1 MTATGGR
8 RVKADADELGE
19 GLGRL
24 VLAVLQLVRDLL
36 ERQAVR
42 RAESGSLDDEQIER
56 LGQALMKLEDRFAE
70 LREAFGCREADL
82 DLRLPFDA
90 EQLLAQD
97 RTDNPNPTT
106 ERCEP

>member
-1 MTATGGR
+1 MTAAGGR
-8 RVKADADELGE
+8 RISADAENLGE

-56 LGQALMKLEDRFAE
+56 LGRALMDLEDRFAE
-70 LREAFGCREADL
+70 LREAFGCSAEDL

-97 RTDNPNPTT
+97 PAENPTN
-106 ERCEP
+106 RR

>member
-1 MTATGGR
+1 VR
-8 RVKADADELGE
+8 ADAEQLGE

-42 RAESGSLDDEQIER
+42 RADSGALDDDQIER
-56 LGQALMKLEDRFAE
+56 LGKALMDLEDRFAE
-70 LREAFGCREADL
+70 LREAFGLRPEDL

-90 EQLLAQD
+90 DQLLAQD
-97 RTDNPNPTT
+97 RTDRPANRRYPT
-106 ERCEP
+106 

>member
-1 MTATGGR
+1 MTATGRR
-8 RVKADADELGE
+8 RVRADADQLGE

-42 RAESGSLDDEQIER
+42 RADSGVLDDDQIER
-56 LGQALMKLEDRFAE
+56 LGQALMDLEDRFAE
-70 LREAFGCREADL
+70 LREAFGVRQEDL

-90 EQLLAQD
+90 DHLLAQD
-97 RTDNPNPTT
+97 GTDRPTH
-106 ERCEP
+106 RRYPS

>member
-1 MTATGGR
+1 MSADHGR
-8 RVKADADELGE
+8 RVSADAEQLGQ

-42 RAESGSLDDEQIER
+42 RADSGSLDDDQIER
-56 LGQALMKLEDRFAE
+56 LGQALMDLDDRFAE
-70 LREAFGCREADL
+70 LREVFGVRPEDL

-90 EQLLAQD
+90 DQLLAQD
-97 RTDNPNPTT
+97 TTDRSTN
-106 ERCEP
+106 RRFAS

>member
-1 MTATGGR
+1 MTAGHGP
-8 RVKADADELGE
+8 RVRADAEQLGE

-42 RAESGSLDDEQIER
+42 RADSGSLDDDQIER
-56 LGQALMKLEDRFAE
+56 LGKALMDLEDRFAE
-70 LREAFGCREADL
+70 LREAFGVRPEDL

-90 EQLLAQD
+90 DQLLAQD
-97 RTDNPNPTT
+97 RTDGPANRRYPS
-106 ERCEP
+106 

>member
-1 MTATGGR
+1 MTSAGHR
-8 RVKADADELGE
+8 RVSADAEQLGE

-56 LGQALMKLEDRFAE
+56 LGQALMRLEDRFAE
-70 LREAFGCREADL
+70 LREAFGCRQEDL
-82 DLRLPFDA
+82 ELRLPFDA
-90 EQLLAQD
+90 AQLLAQD
-97 RTDNPNPTT
+97 GTDNPTN
-106 ERCEP
+106 RR

>member
-1 MTATGGR
+1 MTDAR
-8 RVKADADELGE
+8 RQRVSADADQLGE

-24 VLAVLQLVRDLL
+24 VLAVLQLVGDLL

-70 LREAFGCREADL
+70 LREAFGCSEEDL
-82 DLRLPFDA
+82 ELRLPFDA
-90 EQLLAQD
+90 DQLLAQE
-97 RTDNPNPTT
+97 RTDNPTNG
-106 ERCEP
+106 RHEP

>member
-1 MTATGGR
+1 MTAER
-8 RVKADADELGE
+8 RVPADAEQLGD

-42 RAESGSLDDEQIER
+42 RVDSGSLDDDQVER
-56 LGQALMKLEDRFAE
+56 LGQALMDLEDRFAE
-70 LREAFGCREADL
+70 LREAFGCRPEDL

-90 EQLLAQD
+90 DRLLADD
-97 RTDNPNPTT
+97 RHPTNRRQT
-106 ERCEP
+106 P

>member
-1 MTATGGR
+1 MTAVNGR
-8 RVKADADELGE
+8 RVPADADELGE

-56 LGQALMKLEDRFAE
+56 LGQALMTLEDRFAE
-70 LREAFGCREADL
+70 LRDVFGCREEDL

-97 RTDNPNPTT
+97 RTDNPTT
-106 ERCEP
+106 GRCQP